1 MNYEISKKLGKENNH
16 VLAHHLLML
25 FHTEPILGSLY
36 LKYCQKQDSAKQV
49 REFAAIRLWPT

>member
-25 FHTEPILGSLY
+25 FHTEPILESLY

-49 REFAAIRLWPT
+49 REFAAIRL